1 MVGFCH
7 GENMLGNHDDDDDDD
22 DEEEEEEEEDE
33 EEEERKCSLIR
44 ICFLGSLRRALLV
57 AGNGRRSFR
66 IIHLPHLF
74 KTFNSVFYSKLH
86 HRKQLSLRFTNLLST
101 ILLAFYKFN

>member
-1 MVGFCH
+1 MMMV
-7 GENMLGNHDDDDDDD
+7 DDDDDDD
-22 DEEEEEEEEDE
+22 DDGDDDDE

-66 IIHLPHLF
+66 VIYLPHLF
-74 KTFNSVFYSKLH
+74 KTFNSCKFCILFKASSS
-86 HRKQLSLRFTNLLST
+86 QTTFT
-101 ILLAFYKFN
+101 

>member
-22 DEEEEEEEEDE
+22 GDNDDDDDE